1 MYRCL
6 TLLYQ
11 KKYKKYLYFF
21 IFNDM
26 ILTNFDE
33 RGQMSMKILIT
44 GANGML
50 AKEVREKFS
59 EGNEIILTDV
69 AELDIT
75 NEKGVYDFITK
86 LKPEYIINCAAF
98 TAVDKAEECYELAD
112 KINGD
117 GPTNL
122 AKAAKSVGAK
132 LVHISTDYVFGGDL
146 DISKDYKEED
156 SKTPVTVYGKTKLHG
171 EQGIENNM
179 DEYYIFRTAWLYG
192 IGGNN
197 FVKTMTKLGSTRDEI
212 NVVSDQ
218 HGSPTYAKD
227 LTEIIY
233 QAIEKKIP
241 YGVYNATN
249 EGYTTWY
256 DFTKEILDMQNI
268 KCKVKPVTTEE
279 YIEMM
284 KITQAKRPFNSQ
296 MSKQKLAE
304 QGIIVPEWKDGLRRY
319 LEEERTINEK

>member
-1 MYRCL
+1 
-6 TLLYQ
+6 
-11 KKYKKYLYFF
+11 
-21 IFNDM
+21 
-26 ILTNFDE
+26 
-33 RGQMSMKILIT
+33 MKILIT

-50 AKEVREKFS
+50 AKEVKERFQD
-59 EGNEIILTDV
+59 GNELVTTDV
-69 AELDIT
+69 ADLDIT
-75 NEKGVYDFITK
+75 DENAVFEFVNKI
-86 LKPEYIINCAAF
+86 KPEYIINCAAF

-117 GPTNL
+117 GPANL

-146 DISKDYKEED
+146 DLSKEYVED
-156 SKTPVTVYGKTKLHG
+156 DEKNPVTVYGITKLHG
-171 EQGIENNM
+171 EEGIEKNM

-241 YGVYNATN
+241 YGVYHATN
-249 EGYTTWY
+249 QGNTTWY
-256 DFTKEILDMQNI
+256 EFTKEILKEQNI
-268 KCKVKPVTTEE
+268 ECKVNPVTTEE

-296 MSKQKLAE
+296 LSKNKLLE
-304 QGIIVPEWKDGLRRY
+304 QGINVPEWKDGLKRY
-319 LEEERTINEK
+319 LDEESCQ

>member
-1 MYRCL
+1 
-6 TLLYQ
+6 
-11 KKYKKYLYFF
+11 
-21 IFNDM
+21 
-26 ILTNFDE
+26 
-33 RGQMSMKILIT
+33 MKILVT

-50 AKEVREKFS
+50 AKEVKEKFA
-59 EGNEIILTDV
+59 EGNEIIATDV

-75 NEKGVYDFITK
+75 NEKAVMDYVMKT
-86 LKPEYIINCAAF
+86 KPEYIINCAAY
-98 TAVDKAEECYELAD
+98 TAVDKAEENYELAD

-122 AKAAKSVGAK
+122 AKAAKSAGAK

-146 DISKDYKEED
+146 DVSKDYKED
-156 SKTPVTVYGKTKLHG
+156 DPKAPVTVYGKTKLHG
-171 EQGIENNM
+171 EEGIKANM

-192 IGGNN
+192 VGGNN

-233 QAIEKKIP
+233 QAIDKKIP

-256 DFTKEILDMQNI
+256 DFTKEILAEQGI
-268 KCKVKPVTTEE
+268 SCKVNPVTTEE

-284 KITQAKRPFNSQ
+284 KVTQAKRPCNSQ
-296 MSKQKLAE
+296 MSKEKLKKY
-304 QGIIVPEWKDGLRRY
+304 GINVPDWKDGLKRY
-319 LEEERTINEK
+319 LAEAKKLGI

>member
-1 MYRCL
+1 
-6 TLLYQ
+6 
-11 KKYKKYLYFF
+11 
-21 IFNDM
+21 
-26 ILTNFDE
+26 
-33 RGQMSMKILIT
+33 MKILIT

-50 AKEVREKFS
+50 AKEVREKFA
-59 EGNEIILTDV
+59 EGNEITLTDV

-75 NEKGVYDFITK
+75 DEKAVFDFVND

-98 TAVDKAEECYELAD
+98 TAVDKAEDCYELAD

-146 DISKDYKEED
+146 DISKDFKEDDPKE
-156 SKTPVTVYGKTKLHG
+156 PVTVYGKTKLHG
-171 EQGIENNM
+171 EEGIENNM

-197 FVKTMTKLGSTRDEI
+197 FVKTMTKLGQTRDEI
-212 NVVSDQ
+212 NVVADQ

-233 QAIEKKIP
+233 SAIQKQIP
-241 YGVYNATN
+241 YGVYHATN
-249 EGYTTWY
+249 QGYTTWY
-256 DFTKEILDMQNI
+256 EFTKEILAEQEI
-268 KCKVKPVTTEE
+268 ECKVNPVTTEE

-296 MSKQKLAE
+296 LSKNKLLE
-304 QGIIVPEWKDGLRRY
+304 QGINVPEWKDGLKRY
-319 LEEERTINEK
+319 LEEAKKCQ

>member
-1 MYRCL
+1 
-6 TLLYQ
+6 
-11 KKYKKYLYFF
+11 
-21 IFNDM
+21 M

>member
-1 MYRCL
+1 
-6 TLLYQ
+6 
-11 KKYKKYLYFF
+11 
-21 IFNDM
+21 
-26 ILTNFDE
+26 
-33 RGQMSMKILIT
+33 MKILIT

-156 SKTPVTVYGKTKLHG
+156 SKAPVTVYGKTKLHG

-192 IGGNN
+192 VGGNN

-233 QAIEKKIP
+233 QSIEKKIP

-304 QGIIVPEWKDGLRRY
+304 QGIIVPEWKDGLKRY
-319 LEEERTINEK
+319 LEEERKINEK

>member
-1 MYRCL
+1 
-6 TLLYQ
+6 
-11 KKYKKYLYFF
+11 
-21 IFNDM
+21 
-26 ILTNFDE
+26 
-33 RGQMSMKILIT
+33 MKILIT

-50 AKEVREKFS
+50 AKEVKEKFAI
-59 EGNEIILTDV
+59 ENEIITTDV

-75 NEKGVYDFITK
+75 NEEAVLEYVTN
-86 LKPEYIINCAAF
+86 LKPDYIINCAAF

-122 AKAAKSVGAK
+122 AKAAKASGSK
-132 LVHISTDYVFGGDL
+132 LVHISTDYVFGGNLDL
-146 DISKDYKEED
+146 SKDYKEDDKKE
-156 SKTPVTVYGKTKLHG
+156 PVTVYGKTKLHG

-192 IGGNN
+192 VGGNN
-197 FVKTMTKLGSTRDEI
+197 FVKTMTKLGTTRDEI

-227 LTEIIY
+227 LTAIIY
-233 QAIEKKIP
+233 QAIEKQIP
-241 YGVYNATN
+241 YGIYNATN

-256 DFTKEILDMQNI
+256 DFTKEILKEQGI
-268 KCKVKPVTTEE
+268 ECKVNPVTTEE

-284 KITQAKRPFNSQ
+284 KVTQAKRPFNSQ
-296 MSKQKLAE
+296 MSKEKLE
-304 QGIIVPEWKDGLRRY
+304 KCGIKVPDWKDGLRRY
-319 LEEERTINEK
+319 LEEERCQ